1 MWIIAGLGNP
11 GKKYKNT
18 RHNVGFRALDILA
31 TKLHLSF
38 ASEEQ
43 YSIVEGMIQDN
54 PVILLKPLTYMN
66 LSGIAVA
73 QVLKKKKITPENLIV
88 IHDDLDLLPGKIK
101 IKKGGSSGGHKGIK
115 SIIECLDSSEFIR
128 VKIGIGRPANI
139 PLERYVLEKIPAEE
153 MEIINNSIKRAVE
166 AAMTIVSAGL
176 QEAMTVFNRRDNI
189 P

>member
-11 GKKYKNT
+11 GGKYKDT
-18 RHNVGFRALDILA
+18 RHNVGFRALELLA
-31 TKLHLSF
+31 KKLNLSF
-38 ASEEQ
+38 TSEET
-43 YSIVEGMIQDN
+43 YSIAEGIIQDT

-73 QVLKKKKITPENLIV
+73 HVLKKKRVTPENLIV
-88 IHDDLDLLPGKIK
+88 IHDDVDLLPGKIK

-139 PLERYVLEKIPAEE
+139 PLERYVLEKLPHEE
-153 MEIINNSIKRAVE
+153 REIIISSIKRAVE
-166 AAMTIVSAGL
+166 ATMTIVSAGL
-176 QEAMTVFNRRDNI
+176 QEAMTVFNRRDN
-189 P
+189 PF